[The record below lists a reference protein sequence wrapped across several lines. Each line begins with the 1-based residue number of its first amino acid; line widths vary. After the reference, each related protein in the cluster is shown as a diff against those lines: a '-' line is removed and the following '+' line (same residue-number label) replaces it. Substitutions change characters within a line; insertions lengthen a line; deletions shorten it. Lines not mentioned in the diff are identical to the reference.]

1 MPTILIAGDSSDEK
15 ITSNIIQFTDSLKQY
30 MEKHGGE
37 VEKVELKYDRV
48 TSRMR
53 YYLLSFQ

>member
-1 MPTILIAGDSSDEK
+1 MILIK
-15 ITSNIIQFTDSLKQY
+15 IKFLLTESLKAY

-48 TSRMR
+48 TQRMR
-53 YYLLSFQ
+53 

>member
-1 MPTILIAGDSSDEK
+1 MIEK
-15 ITSNIIQFTDSLKQY
+15 ITSVFIHFTDSLKQY

-48 TSRMR
+48 TNRMR
-53 YYLLSFQ
+53 YLSILFTWTTYLS